1 MTFAYA
7 LSFDLYIPPYEIQDE
22 ISVNQMHYMGETL
35 KLQTGKR
42 LGFKMRSEDTDIS

>member
-1 MTFAYA
+1 
-7 LSFDLYIPPYEIQDE
+7 
-22 ISVNQMHYMGETL
+22 MGETL